1 MPAPSSDRST
11 PPRSALRIVY
21 VEDNDDVRDIT
32 GVLLSG
38 PGREVVALASGEE
51 ALALMAEQQCD
62 VLFTD
67 FNLPGMSGG
76 DLARQLLARD
86 PDHWVVLC
94 TGWPI
99 DQKVARWGS
108 RVRVLPK
115 VFKLD
120 ELEKLM
126 SDIALDVEARRA
138 A

>member
-1 MPAPSSDRST
+1 MPATSP
-11 PPRSALRIVY
+11 LRILY
-21 VEDNDDVRDIT
+21 VEDNEDVRDIT

-38 PGREVVALASGEE
+38 PDREVVSLASGEE
-51 ALALMAEQQCD
+51 ALALMDQQRCD

-86 PDHWVVLC
+86 PDQWVILC

-99 DQKVARWGS
+99 DQKVERWGP

-120 ELEKLM
+120 ELEALLG
-126 SDIALDVEARRA
+126 DIASDVHARRA
-138 A
+138 AE

>member
-1 MPAPSSDRST
+1 MAASLP
-11 PPRSALRIVY
+11 LRIIY
-21 VEDNDDVRDIT
+21 VEDNEDVRDIT

-38 PGREVVALASGEE
+38 PDREVTSLASSEE
-51 ALALMAEQQCD
+51 ALALMDQQGCD

-76 DLARQLLARD
+76 DLARHLLARH

-99 DQKVARWGS
+99 DPKVASWGS

-115 VFKLD
+115 VFKLE
-120 ELEKLM
+120 ELENLL
-126 SDIALDVEARRA
+126 SAISEDVAARRA
-138 A
+138 AL